1 MSLNNT
7 EEVKMHVIEGTQ
19 IDENENEP
27 IQAVMNDMEEVN
39 EKELQQ
45 LYEENKD
52 AIDLMGGLDMFE
64 SLMALPDDDFEQLKP
79 SFIQLFKE
87 TLNDN
92 ESKKEILA
100 MIVAEDYTPA
110 RLELEYKTAI
120 EALDT
125 IDFLSQSKIDFL
137 KEIITLSINQIG
149 AYMGTANTAIYIP
162 CELSEGVSL
171 PTYAHDTD
179 AGLDIYSPQEYTIG
193 PGETIIIPTGIKMAI
208 PDGYAI
214 LIQPRSG
221 QSAKTKLRVANTPG
235 LIDAGYRD
243 EIGVIVENIEPPFKD
258 IDYEFDDNG
267 EIHIKSIL
275 HGEAYTIAEGQRFAQ
290 MRLVQVPKAIFTE
303 VTSVGE
309 IGEDRNGG
317 FGSTGL
323 K

>member
-19 IDENENEP
+19 INENEP
-27 IQAVMNDMEEVN
+27 IQAVMNDIEEVD

-137 KEIITLSINQIG
+137 KEITTLSINQIS
-149 AYMGTANTAIYIP
+149 AYMGTTNTAIYIP

-171 PTYAHDTD
+171 PTYAHNTD

-303 VTSVGE
+303 VASVGE